1 VPYNF
6 QTYAKQLNSAVS
18 GGSRFDVGAVPGI
31 YAEYGID
38 TGANFDPMLEQL
50 ALFTENVGDLSA
62 AISSLGGALDHEVNS
77 ALMSI
82 AGTLDRN
89 LTAMGVWEQDWFPYQ
104 QPINDV
110 YHLYNAIQVLKS
122 GVIDD
127 TTVPD
132 AVLELSWVGIIW
144 YYAYDSYENYMDQY
158 ERLTG
163 DRKASWGLQ
172 NHLQP
177 AIEIWAEYDA
187 LVQMLDDEVTWGDLA
202 PIVADLEAHLLEAI
216 GQLEHGFSLMWT
228 SMEDA
233 NAQIDA
239 LVGGL

>member
-1 VPYNF
+1 
-6 QTYAKQLNSAVS
+6 
-18 GGSRFDVGAVPGI
+18 
-31 YAEYGID
+31 
-38 TGANFDPMLEQL
+38 
-50 ALFTENVGDLSA
+50 
-62 AISSLGGALDHEVNS
+62 
-77 ALMSI
+77 MSI

-89 LTAMGVWEQDWFPYQ
+89 MTAMGVWEQDWFPYQ

-110 YHLYNAIQVLKS
+110 YHLYEAIEILTS
-122 GVIDD
+122 G
-127 TTVPD
+127 TVDESTVSD

-187 LVQMLDDEVTWGDLA
+187 LVQIMDDEGVTSEDLS
-202 PIVADLEAHLLEAI
+202 PIAEDLEVHLLEAI
-216 GQLEHGFSLMWT
+216 GQLEHGLWLMWT

-233 NAQIDA
+233 NGQIDT
-239 LVGGL
+239 LVSGL